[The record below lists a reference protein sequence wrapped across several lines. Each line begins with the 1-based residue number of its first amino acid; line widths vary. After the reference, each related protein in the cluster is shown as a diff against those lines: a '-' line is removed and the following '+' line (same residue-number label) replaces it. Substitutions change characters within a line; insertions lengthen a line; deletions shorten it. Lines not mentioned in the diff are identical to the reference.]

1 MTLEQLYCSIGSESD
16 YLDVLRRFTGEALVK
31 RFVIKFL
38 QDPSFASLEKA
49 LEEGNAEEAFRAAH
63 TLKGV
68 CLNLGFVSLYGPS
81 SALTES
87 LRGLVISDEADG
99 LFASVRL
106 QYEKLIEAIN
116 KLDSDA

>member
-38 QDPSFASLEKA
+38 QDPSFAS